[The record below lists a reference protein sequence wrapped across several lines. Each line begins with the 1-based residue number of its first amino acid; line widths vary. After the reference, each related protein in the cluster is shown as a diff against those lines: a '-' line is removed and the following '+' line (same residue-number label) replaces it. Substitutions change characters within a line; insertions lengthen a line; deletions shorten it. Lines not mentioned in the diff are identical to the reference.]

1 MNKKLF
7 YSFVLMVMAAFMPAV
22 AQETLTV
29 YEGDAN
35 SNTVPAYMFY
45 FDDFTRSQ
53 MVIPAADLDVMTGG
67 TISAITFYTD
77 QTAAYTSPSTA
88 DVYLM
93 EVDYTSIS
101 AFEPKA
107 NVNFTGNLSVAD
119 DGTLTIQ
126 FTTPYVYS
134 GGNLLIGIE
143 NTTDAGYKNVK
154 FYGQTVTGAS
164 VAGYNANSLANVT
177 ASQKNFIAKTTFT
190 YTPGGGVI
198 VPKPTNLTVSD
209 ITTNSAKLSWT
220 AGGEETSWQVEY
232 KKAADAEWTTE
243 TATSTTY
250 DLDALANGTSYDVR
264 VRSVMGTD
272 YSAWVTANFTT
283 PVCDDANKG
292 EVSYVL
298 TDTYGDGW
306 NGNKLQIVYNGTVI
320 EELTITTGG
329 KDEPITGTVSLC
341 YGVDY
346 DLVWV
351 AGSFG
356 YECGFVLTDSEG
368 QVIYEFH
375 GTGSSSG
382 GSPTSGVLTTFQIN
396 QVQFPRPTSL
406 AVSDITATTAVA
418 TWAGAADSY
427 NLRYRPVAAGDFA
440 LNESF
445 EGSVSWG
452 LIDADGDG
460 KKWGLIS
467 IAGSGL
473 EQYDGTDIVL
483 YSASWDADTEAALT
497 PDNWVVSPKIT
508 LGGELRFGVCDVG
521 YSETYG
527 VYVSTG
533 GTAVSDFVPLAEG
546 LSTTSSWEEKVYDL
560 SAYEGQQGYIA
571 FRHYD
576 CTDGYFILIDGVKVG
591 NAGAGE
597 QEWIVKEN
605 VESPYT
611 MEELTPST
619 QYEVQVQ
626 GVYADGESE
635 WTASVNFTTTDGL
648 EVPTNLAISEITHNS
663 AVATWE
669 GTQESYNLRYRTPGK
684 SDVLFS
690 ESFENGL
697 DAWTLV
703 DSDGDGN
710 NWLQFDPTNF
720 TSGGFPAYDGQYTAM
735 SRSWMQTPLTPD
747 NWLISPVIEDLGG
760 TLHYFV
766 VDDGAGYPETY
777 QVYVSTAEGTDVANF
792 VAVSEEMQTPNSI
805 QWTEVTI
812 DLSAYAGQ
820 SGRIAFRNF
829 NCTDKDFM
837 LIDAISITKN
847 EVPAGEWTVVEG
859 VTSPADIEG
868 LDPETEYEVQVQG
881 IFGENTTDWTASVLF
896 TTLEAPE
903 ITGYDE
909 FYVVGDFN
917 SWNTEEG
924 GGRIELIANEEG
936 NQYTGNVELEANS
949 NFKIIT
955 FVDGVVK
962 WFGGES
968 DNGEYFL
975 VNNDMLGITISL
987 IDGANFRVEEGG
999 EYNITVMSVGPKAL
1013 NEPLRMIITKV
1024 STGISTIGV
1033 DGYDNNAWYNLNGQ
1047 KLNGKPTAPGI
1058 YINGNRKVIIK

>member
-53 MVIPAADLDVMTGG
+53 MVIPAADLG
-67 TISAITFYTD
+67 TMSGASITSLTFYTD
-77 QTAAYTSPSTA
+77 QTAEYTSTSTA

-93 EVDYTSIS
+93 EVNYTTIND
-101 AFEPKA
+101 FEPKD
-107 NVNFTGNLSVAD
+107 NVLYTGFLTVAA
-119 DGTLTIQ
+119 DGKLTIE
-126 FTTPYVYS
+126 FDSPYVYG

-209 ITTNSAKLSWT
+209 ITPNSAKLSWT

-232 KKAADAEWTTE
+232 KKATDENWTQE
-243 TATSTTY
+243 TVTTTTCE
-250 DLDALANGTSYDVR
+250 LDALANGTEYNVR
-264 VRSVMGTD
+264 VRAIVGTD
-272 YSAWVTANFTT
+272 YSSWVTANFTT

-351 AGSFG
+351 GANYG
-356 YECGFVLTDSEG
+356 YECGFVLTDPEG
-368 QVIYEFH
+368 SVIYEFH
-375 GTGSSSG
+375 GTGTSSG

-396 QVQFPRPTSL
+396 QVQFPRPTNL
-406 AVSDITATTAVA
+406 AVSDITATTAKA

-427 NLRYRPVAAGDFA
+427 NLRYRPVATGAYA
-440 LNESF
+440 LDESF

-452 LIDADGDG
+452 LLDADGDG
-460 KKWGLIS
+460 NSWGLIS
-467 IAGSGL
+467 LEGSSV
-473 EQYDGTDIVL
+473 EQYDGTNIVL
-483 YSASWDADTEAALT
+483 YSASWDAETETDLT
-497 PDNWVVSPKIT
+497 PDNWVISPKIT
-508 LGGELRFGVCDVG
+508 LGGELRFGVRDLG
-521 YSETYG
+521 YTENYG

-533 GTAVSDFVPLAEG
+533 GTSISDFVPLEED
-546 LSTTSSWEEKVYDL
+546 LSTSNAWQEKVFDL

-576 CTDGYFILIDGVKVG
+576 CTGSYVILIDGVKVG
-591 NAGAGE
+591 NASAGE
-597 QEWIVKEN
+597 QEWTVKQN

-611 MEELTPST
+611 MEGLTPAT

-648 EVPTNLAISEITHNS
+648 DVPTNLAISDITHNS

-669 GTQESYNLRYRTPGK
+669 GSQESYNLRYRTPAK
-684 SDVLFS
+684 ADVLFS
-690 ESFENGL
+690 ESFEGTFPGE
-697 DAWTLV
+697 WTIV

-710 NWLQFDPTNF
+710 NWLQFNPLNF
-720 TSGGFPAYDGQYTAM
+720 TSGGFPAYDGQYAAM
-735 SRSWMQTPLTPD
+735 SRSWMSTALTPD

-760 TLHYFV
+760 TLHYFI

-777 QVYVSTAEGTDVANF
+777 QIYVSTAEGTELANF
-792 VAVSEEMQTPNSI
+792 VAVTEEMESPNSI
-805 QWTEVTI
+805 QWTELTV

-820 SGRIAFRNF
+820 AGRIAFRNF

-881 IFGENTTDWTASVLF
+881 IYGENTTAWTESVLF
-896 TTLEAPE
+896 TTLEAPAPE
-903 ITGYDE
+903 PVITVDVAFGTYNEAQTVHVAVENMPENGVIVYQLVPSETKDEWSVYDDATGI
-909 FYVVGDFN
+909 VVDQSAALTVAVLDAEG
-917 SWNTEEG
+917 EELA
-924 GGRIELIANEEG
+924 R
-936 NQYTGNVELEANS
+936 LE
-949 NFKIIT
+949 
-955 FVDGVVK
+955 
-962 WFGGES
+962 
-968 DNGEYFL
+968 GEY
-975 VNNDMLGITISL
+975 V
-987 IDGANFRVEEGG
+987 ID
-999 EYNITVMSVGPKAL
+999 TQ
-1013 NEPLRMIITKV
+1013 
-1024 STGISTIGV
+1024 TGIATIGV
-1033 DGYDNNAWYNLNGQ
+1033 DNSNGAWYNLNGQ
-1047 KLNGKPTAPGI
+1047 KLSGKPTTPGI
-1058 YINGNRKVIIK
+1058 YINGNRKVVIK